1 MKLEF
6 SHCGIFV
13 EDVQRS
19 VDFYTRYL
27 GFVVT
32 DRGKIATGEFAF
44 ITRSASEHHQIAIG
58 SGRAPGTPNT
68 VQQISFRVDSLDTLK
83 RLYARV
89 RQAGNLVTL
98 EGPTL
103 GPLAHGDSIS
113 VYFGDPD
120 NNRIELFID
129 TPWHIPQPIRV
140 AWDPLLPDD
149 EILRQV
155 EAHARAQAGFCLKAD
170 WTAQLRA
177 RLAEA
182 DAQLRSE
189 IAG

>member
-58 SGRAPGTPNT
+58 SGRVPGTPNT

-89 RQAGNLVTL
+89 RQAGSLVTL

-140 AWDPLLPDD
+140 AWDPALADE

-182 DAQLRSE
+182 DAQMRSE